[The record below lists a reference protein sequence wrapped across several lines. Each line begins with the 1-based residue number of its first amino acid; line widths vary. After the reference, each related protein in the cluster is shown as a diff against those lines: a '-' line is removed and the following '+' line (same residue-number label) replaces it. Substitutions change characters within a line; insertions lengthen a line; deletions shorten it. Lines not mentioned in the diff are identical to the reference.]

1 MEEGITS
8 EDIEQLCK
16 ENHVANEQ
24 LRRIRAER
32 QVRELQAK
40 VEELDADTE
49 A

>member
-1 MEEGITS
+1 MEKGITQD
-8 EDIEQLCK
+8 DIEQLCK
-16 ENHVANEQ
+16 ENPVANEQ
-24 LRRIRAER
+24 LRRIMAER